1 MICEFDLD
9 IIFFLGSRP
18 PRDISCRIRRNNNTK
33 DERVPKAKL
42 EMDRSLTT
50 QEYQKAQDELKMD
63 DAGHF

>member
-9 IIFFLGSRP
+9 IILFLGSRH
-18 PRDISCRIRRNNNTK
+18 ISCRTRRNSNTK

-50 QEYQKAQDELKMD
+50 QEYQKARDELKMD
-63 DAGHF
+63 DAGYF